1 MRMREKR
8 RVEKEWRQQEELKRR
23 RQENRERV
31 MMERK
36 CFFCEGF
43 GYITCNCRNRGEGR
57 LILMPSNKFEVLK
70 SRVMN
75 IGEGSGRE
83 IGKDRKTILREK
95 RLKKEKLVEV

>member
-1 MRMREKR
+1 
-8 RVEKEWRQQEELKRR
+8 
-23 RQENRERV
+23 

-36 CFFCEGF
+36 CFVCEGF

-75 IGEGSGRE
+75 IGEESGRE

-95 RLKKEKLVEV
+95 KIEEGEIGRSTKDKSRE